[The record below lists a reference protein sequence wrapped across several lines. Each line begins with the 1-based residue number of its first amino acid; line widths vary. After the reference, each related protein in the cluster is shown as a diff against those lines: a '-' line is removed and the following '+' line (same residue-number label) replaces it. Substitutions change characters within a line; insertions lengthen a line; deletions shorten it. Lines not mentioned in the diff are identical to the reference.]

1 MNFRRGRGFRPWG
14 VSLGGANEWVMDTV
28 SEEEGH
34 TIRIQA
40 PHQGPDPQ
48 RCSVR
53 RDDLQPH
60 DAPGPEPRAGHDF
73 RAMVADVQDLAGIAV
88 GPRFDHHGPRD
99 PGPRMPASIPRLEV
113 DHRLT
118 PGNSRAR
125 ITMPWRRVLRDEA
138 SHNCQIAALV
148 LLRCRDTV
156 SGGQHPNRVQD
167 AFVRSAAISGRI
179 LLVYALGVALHRRTG
194 SEAR

>member
-1 MNFRRGRGFRPWG
+1 MRRYAAVTDTTLRAAADAVRGAPLTVVPGRLPVAPRLTFGGGGASSLGR
-14 VSLGGANEWVMDTV
+14 VSLGGANERVMDAV

-34 TIRIQA
+34 PIRIQA
-40 PHQGPDPQ
+40 PHQCPDPQ

-73 RAMVADVQDLAGIAV
+73 RAMVADVHDLAGIAL
-88 GPRFDHHGPRD
+88 GPRFDHHGPRH
-99 PGPRMPASIPRLEV
+99 PGPRMPASIPRLGV

-125 ITMPWRRVLRDEA
+125 IRMPWRRVLRDEA
-138 SHNCQIAALV
+138 TRNCQIAALV

-156 SGGQHPNRVQD
+156 SGG
-167 AFVRSAAISGRI
+167 
-179 LLVYALGVALHRRTG
+179 
-194 SEAR
+194 